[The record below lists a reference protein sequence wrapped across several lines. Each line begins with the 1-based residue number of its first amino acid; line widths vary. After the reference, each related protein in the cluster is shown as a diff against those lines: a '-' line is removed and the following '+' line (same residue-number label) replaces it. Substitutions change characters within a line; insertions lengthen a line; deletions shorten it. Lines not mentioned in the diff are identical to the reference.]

1 LKANDLNIKTPSPTV
16 ITIGTFDGV
25 HLGHQKILKSV
36 ISVAKQ
42 KGLTSTVLTL
52 FPHPR
57 MVLNKD
63 VNIQMLNT
71 IEERIALMKT
81 YGIDQVFVKQF
92 TKEFSQLSAEQYV
105 RQILV
110 KELQANTIII
120 GYDHHFGKNRSA
132 NIEDL
137 KAFSKRYNFEVQEIN
152 ALTVNHVNISST
164 KIRTALSDGN
174 VTLANEYLGYNYC
187 LTGQVVEGKKLGRTL
202 GFRTANIHIDATYK
216 LIPKDGVYVVTSTQ
230 NGQTLFGMMNIGQ
243 NPTVENAAS
252 SIEVHFFDFNKDLY
266 GQNISIKLLKRL
278 RDEQHFKS
286 LEALKLQLKQDRLNS
301 IKYLNSI

>member
-1 LKANDLNIKTPSPTV
+1 MKANDLNIKTPSPTV